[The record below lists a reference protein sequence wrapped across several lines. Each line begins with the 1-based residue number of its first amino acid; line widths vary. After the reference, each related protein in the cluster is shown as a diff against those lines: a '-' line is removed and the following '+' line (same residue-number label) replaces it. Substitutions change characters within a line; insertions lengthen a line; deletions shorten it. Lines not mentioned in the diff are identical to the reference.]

1 MKNSGAVIDHRFQK
15 IIAIPPTRPKNS
27 CYPYHRRARTSIDA
41 RHRHLFPI
49 RRTLSR
55 MVFAKHVYPLRV
67 LCACRAH
74 TRARTH
80 ACTVF
85 IDLGPGGNTRF
96 MVSSTTRAGSKFQR
110 GGNSAQI
117 TTLWIVYLLVPAFK
131 FFFLFFLFFFFFFTN
146 RNNSLK
152 VIGTAENDFW
162 VIVNLHIQIIIFR
175 IMRFVVI
182 LSVSLFLLLSNRKKS
197 SLKVVDPI
205 SLFLCR

>member
-1 MKNSGAVIDHRFQK
+1 MRRICRRGILLERTVEGNEATKAKGEGRWKIAVRLSIIVFKK

-131 FFFLFFLFFFFFFTN
+131 FSFLFFLFFF
-146 RNNSLK
+146 
-152 VIGTAENDFW
+152 
-162 VIVNLHIQIIIFR
+162 
-175 IMRFVVI
+175 
-182 LSVSLFLLLSNRKKS
+182 
-197 SLKVVDPI
+197 
-205 SLFLCR
+205 LFLCKSKQ